1 MRITPITTQNNY
13 KKTNFQSKL
22 PGLNFKYTKGYEDYW
37 DEFGKECIFNGYGSR
52 LRQALEKLKSNSD
65 NNLLALTYH
74 SIFEKKGSIDYT
86 ATSTYMFS
94 LHPNSESK
102 SIEMDKKLNFRNV
115 TVTITEEH
123 EQEKHGLQRI
133 FSSRTLS
140 AFPKDIEHSK
150 DDKPFKVILKALES
164 IVEKGTKAN
173 NMIFREKV
181 NFVDEYRV

>member
-37 DEFGKECIFNGYGSR
+37 EEFGKECIFNGYGSR
-52 LRQALEKLKSNSD
+52 LRQALEKLKANSD
-65 NNLLALTYH
+65 NNLLALTH
-74 SIFEKKGSIDYT
+74 ESIFETREESDYT
-86 ATSTYMFS
+86 AKDIYSFS
-94 LHPNSESK
+94 LHPNLEAK
-102 SIEMDKKLNFRNV
+102 SIDMDKHLNFQNV
-115 TVTITEEH
+115 TVTVTEEH
-123 EQEKHGLQRI
+123 EREKRGLQRI
-133 FSSRTLS
+133 FSSSTLRTY
-140 AFPKDIEHSK
+140 PQDIEHSK

-173 NMIFREKV
+173 DMIFREKV